1 MKAFLT
7 AVAAT
12 LVFGLFAAGVLR
24 IVQRP
29 AYQAFSTSGVR
40 LSDPGENLVGQNWNG
55 LNEGRNA
62 FVSQPPHG

>member
-1 MKAFLT
+1 MRAFLT

-12 LVFGLFAAGVLR
+12 VVFGLLAAGVLR

-62 FVSQPPHG
+62 VASQPPHG

>member
-1 MKAFLT
+1 MRAFLT

-12 LVFGLFAAGVLR
+12 VVFGLLAAGVLR

-40 LSDPGENLVGQNWNG
+40 LSEESCVRFREDYPAHLCGNSEVIC
-55 LNEGRNA
+55 NE
-62 FVSQPPHG
+62 

>member
-12 LVFGLFAAGVLR
+12 LVFGLLAAGVLR
-24 IVQRP
+24 VVQRP

-40 LSDPGENLVGQNWNG
+40 LSDPGENLVGQKWNG